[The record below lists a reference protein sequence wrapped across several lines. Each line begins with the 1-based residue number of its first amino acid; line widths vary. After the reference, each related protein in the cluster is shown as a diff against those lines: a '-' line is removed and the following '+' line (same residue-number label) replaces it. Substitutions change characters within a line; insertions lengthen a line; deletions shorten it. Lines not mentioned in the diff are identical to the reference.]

1 MDAIRRDRYAYFTAF
16 FNDFYAVEENLG
28 SRVSD
33 EAYRASWNVAAGAS
47 AHATLAG
54 VRTWL
59 TDFRRDIPKIDVP
72 VLIGQGTHDR
82 ILPIDSCGRQLHQL
96 MPNADYVEFDGAPH
110 GMLWTHAD
118 DVTNA
123 LMSFLTK

>member
-1 MDAIRRDRYAYFTAF
+1 
-16 FNDFYAVEENLG
+16 
-28 SRVSD
+28 VSD
-33 EAYRASWNVAAGAS
+33 EAYRASWNIATGAS

-82 ILPIDSCGRQLHQL
+82 ILPIDSCGRRLHQL

-110 GMLWTHAD
+110 GMLLTHAD

-123 LMSFLTK
+123 LMTFLTK